1 MLYPTQAQRFE
12 SPDHPTPSALPAP
25 QPELLGP
32 PVWAVL
38 DDGFFPLP
46 GCLWPRLVVRV
57 LKPNEIMSLAL
68 NSLPSFHG
76 NRMK

>member
-12 SPDHPTPSALPAP
+12 SPDHPAP

-32 PVWAVL
+32 SVWAVL
-38 DDGFFPLP
+38 DDGFFLLL

-57 LKPNEIMSLAL
+57 VKPNEIMSLAL